1 MIPAFP
7 SIRSGGLAS
16 RVAAATALA
25 LALAPAPA
33 RAVEPDAADSSAPA
47 DDGTPADR
55 AAALRKQAEQKYFD
69 DDFQGALE
77 DFAAA
82 WELSPHPTDL
92 FNMGRIHEEKG
103 ELVDAVRRY
112 EQFVE
117 QPRIPLEERA
127 LVAERL
133 EVLRVLVAEQTAP
146 SPPPPRPTTTGPA
159 DRTTMTDDPRA
170 KSVRPLVISGS
181 TLAGVGAAIA
191 LAGGLGFGLA
201 ARRDSRRIDRLGDG
215 SNPERLG
222 LAEAEDLD
230 ARGRDLES
238 LQIASVA
245 AGAALVVLGTALLAT
260 GLVRRR
266 AAARHDNVTAHVLGL
281 RSPWRF

>member
-1 MIPAFP
+1 M
-7 SIRSGGLAS
+7 
-16 RVAAATALA
+16 AAATALA

-33 RAVEPDAADSSAPA
+33 RAGEPDAASSSAEDAPA
-47 DDGTPADR
+47 PER

-69 DDFQGALE
+69 DDFEGALE
-77 DFAAA
+77 DFARA

-103 ELVDAVRRY
+103 ELVEAVRRY

-146 SPPPPRPTTTGPA
+146 SPPPPRPTNTEQSG
-159 DRTTMTDDPRA
+159 RTTMTDDPRA

-201 ARRDSRRIDRLGDG
+201 ARRHSRRIDRLGDG

-245 AGAALVVLGTALLAT
+245 AGAALVVLGAALLTT

-266 AAARHDNVTAHVLGL
+266 AAARNDHVTAHVLGL

>member
-1 MIPAFP
+1 MNRMHHGKAI
-7 SIRSGGLAS
+7 
-16 RVAAATALA
+16 AAATAVAIA
-25 LALAPAPA
+25 LSSAPA
-33 RAVEPDAADSSAPA
+33 RAGEPDAAPTQTQTEAED
-47 DDGTPADR
+47 TKPADR

-69 DDFQGALE
+69 DDFEGALA
-77 DFAAA
+77 DFERAF
-82 WELSPHPTDL
+82 ELSPHPTDL

-103 ELVDAVRRY
+103 ELVLAVQRY

-133 EVLRVLVAEQTAP
+133 EVLRVLVAEQNPAP
-146 SPPPPRPTTTGPA
+146 SPPPPRPTREDSR
-159 DRTTMTDDPRA
+159 DRTTMTDDPRSKSA
-170 KSVRPLVISGS
+170 KPLVISGA
-181 TLAGVGAAIA
+181 TLAGVGAAVA

-222 LAEAEDLD
+222 LSEAENLD
-230 ARGRDLES
+230 ARGRDLEA

-245 AGAALVVLGTALLAT
+245 AGAALVVLGTALLTT

-266 AAARHDNVTAHVLGL
+266 SAARHANTVAHVIGL
-281 RSPWRF
+281 RTPWRF